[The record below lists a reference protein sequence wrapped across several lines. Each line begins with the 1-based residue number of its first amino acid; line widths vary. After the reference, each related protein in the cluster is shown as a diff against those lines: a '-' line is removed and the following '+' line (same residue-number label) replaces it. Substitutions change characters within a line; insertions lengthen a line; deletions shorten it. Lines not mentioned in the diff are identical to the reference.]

1 MTIKISLTRENAKH
15 IANLNDEMGEV
26 RDEISGMN
34 RKVVRIETDVC
45 WLKKFF
51 FIIATS
57 SIGSLIILIFQALR

>member
-1 MTIKISLTRENAKH
+1 MTEKISLAKENAKH

-26 RDEISGMN
+26 RNHMVAIKREVST
-34 RKVVRIETDVC
+34 VRNDVD

-57 SIGSLIILIFQALR
+57 SIGSLILQLIK